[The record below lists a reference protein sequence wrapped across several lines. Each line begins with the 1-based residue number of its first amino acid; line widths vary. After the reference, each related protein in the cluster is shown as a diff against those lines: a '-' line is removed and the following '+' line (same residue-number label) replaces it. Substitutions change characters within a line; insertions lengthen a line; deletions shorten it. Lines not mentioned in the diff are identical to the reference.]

1 MEMSIHMIDSHI
13 YGGAWSSEEMRA
25 IFDDTPR
32 TQGWLDVIAALAE
45 AQAEVGLIP
54 AEVVSE
60 IKRVCHIELLN
71 MDDLRKGYQ
80 ETGHSTLGL
89 IRELKK
95 RCTGAAGEWIYY
107 GATVQDITDTWTAMA
122 LLKVWEIVFR
132 DLREIEADLLALTE
146 VHRTTLMPG
155 RTHGQP
161 GLPITFGFKVA
172 VWVREIRRH
181 IQRLKDVHQRMG
193 MGQLAG
199 GVGSLSSFGDNGFEL
214 QEKFFARLGLRP
226 PDIVWNTAR
235 DTQVEFINLLA
246 MVAATFDKI
255 GQEVY
260 NLQRPELGEVR
271 EGFVEGTVGSIT
283 MPHKRNPEIAEH
295 LGTLAR
301 LIRHNAGCLAE
312 NLVHDHERDG
322 RSWKAEWG
330 LIAPTCAMTGSLL
343 RLSKMMCAHLEIDRA
358 GMLANLEATHGY
370 VLSEGLMLALAKK
383 TGKQTAHDIVYNTAM
398 AAFEA
403 RRPLKETVLE
413 TEQVTAYL
421 SKDEIETLFDYNRQ
435 IGLCPQFV
443 DRVITLTRADRESD
457 LAFTEGIQK

>member
-1 MEMSIHMIDSHI
+1 MPIHMIDSQI

-25 IFDDTPR
+25 IFDDGPR

-54 AEVVSE
+54 AEVVPE
-60 IKRVCHIELLN
+60 IKRVCRIELLS
-71 MDDLRKGYQ
+71 MEDLRRGYQ

-95 RCTGAAGEWIYY
+95 RCSGPAGEWLYY
-107 GATVQDITDTWTAMA
+107 GATVQDITDTWMALA
-122 LLKVWEIVFR
+122 LLKVWDIVFR
-132 DLREIEADLLALTE
+132 DLREIEAGLLALAET
-146 VHRTTLMPG
+146 HRTTLMSG

-181 IQRLKDVHQRMG
+181 IERLKEVRQRLGV
-193 MGQLAG
+193 GQLAG
-199 GVGSLSSFGDNGFEL
+199 GVGSLSSFGDRGFEL

-235 DTQVEFINLLA
+235 DTQVEFMNLLA
-246 MVAATFDKI
+246 LAAATFDKI
-255 GQEVY
+255 GHEVY

-301 LIRHNAGCLAE
+301 LIRHHAGCLAE

-330 LIAPTCAMTGSLL
+330 LIAPICAMAGSLL
-343 RLSKMMCAHLEIDRA
+343 RLSKIMCAHLEVDRA
-358 GMLANLEATHGY
+358 GMLANLAATHGY

-383 TGKQTAHDIVYNTAM
+383 IGKQTAHDIVYHTAM

-403 RRPLKETVLE
+403 HRPLKDVVLE
-413 TEQVTAYL
+413 NEQITALL
-421 SKDEIETLFDYNRQ
+421 SPEEIEALFDYERQ
-435 IGLCPQFV
+435 VGLCPQFV
-443 DRVITLTRADRESD
+443 DRVVSLTRADRESEA
-457 LAFTEGIQK
+457 AFTREARR